1 MKRKVLSV
9 LLATTMLVTM
19 AGCGNKESG
28 SSSASTTSQES
39 STASG
44 ESSSAADSSSEGS
57 SVAAGGEVEK
67 PASIRVVCDGT
78 VVTQDNGQAAF
89 EEQLEG
95 YLGLDVVFD
104 QQDHS
109 GYSDAVSRIF
119 ASGDLPDVILL
130 NAAQYAAYAK
140 TGILWDMTEAYQ
152 NAEFQSRL
160 VSNVNDNLKIDGKM
174 YGMTLTRGNG
184 CLTYVK
190 KAWLDAVELEVP
202 TNYEEYYEMIKRF
215 TENDPDGNGK
225 NDTYG
230 VSAAGIVGSEAP
242 YVNYLPEFYQDAYPD
257 FLEDES
263 GKWYDG
269 FDTDAMA
276 AALQRLQDA
285 YKAGYIDPETLTQGT
300 KDARNKFYEDTFG
313 VFTYWAGTWER
324 NLMSNLEAKTLPTEL
339 IELPPIAEMGQYQE
353 RQTGVW
359 AITTACENPEGVF
372 KYFMEPMLDG
382 GDVEFLW
389 SYGAK
394 GTHWDDKEQSFT
406 CGDKDYSFKEG
417 EFHMLPTPEK
427 PDTLM
432 TKNHIDQTLCVA
444 PLLAE
449 NSVTSTDEVVDK
461 SNQFFMDNSKLA
473 PFIPSS
479 DVLNDYNG
487 DLWDIKN
494 KVITEVVVNGNS
506 VDEWM
511 QYYRDQAGTM
521 AAEVLEDLNK

>member
-1 MKRKVLSV
+1 MKRKVLAL
-9 LLATTMLVTM
+9 LLATTMIGTM
-19 AGCGNKESG
+19 AGCGSK
-28 SSSASTTSQES
+28 AQ
-39 STASG
+39 
-44 ESSSAADSSSEGS
+44 DSSSSGQSQTATSQDS
-57 SVAAGGEVEK
+57 SQAAGGSTAEQSTGEIEK
-67 PASIRVVCDGT
+67 PASVRVVCDGT

-89 EEQLEG
+89 ESQLEE

-140 TGILWDMTEAYQ
+140 TGILWDMTEAYA
-152 NAEFQSRL
+152 NAEFQDRL

-174 YGMTLTRGNG
+174 YGMTLARGNG
-184 CLTYVK
+184 CITYVK
-190 KAWLDAVELEVP
+190 QAWLDAVGIDAP
-202 TNYEEYYEMIKRF
+202 TTWDEYYNMIKLF
-215 TENDPDGNGK
+215 TEKDPDGNGK

-230 VSAAGIVGSEAP
+230 VAAAGIVGNEAP
-242 YVNYLPEFYQDAYPD
+242 FVNYLPEFYQDAYPD
-257 FLEDES
+257 FLQDES

-269 FDTDAMA
+269 FDTEAMA
-276 AALQRLQDA
+276 AALGRLQEA
-285 YKAGYIDPETLTQGT
+285 YQAGYIDPETLTQST
-300 KDARNKFYEDTFG
+300 KDARNKFYADGFG

-324 NLMSNLEAKTLPTEL
+324 NLMSNLEANNLPTDLVEL
-339 IELPPIAEMGQYQE
+339 APIKEMGQYQE

-372 KYFMEPMLDG
+372 KYFIEPMLDG

-394 GTHWDDKEQSFT
+394 GTHWDDKEETFT
-406 CGDKDYSFKEG
+406 CGDKEYSYQAG

-432 TKNHIDQTLCVA
+432 TKNHIDQVLCVA
-444 PLLAE
+444 PLKEE
-449 NSVTSTDEVVDK
+449 NSVTEADEVVAK

-494 KVITEVVVNGNS
+494 KVITEVVVNGS
-506 VDEWM
+506 EVEKWM
-511 QYYRDQAGTM
+511 QYYRDNAGSM
-521 AAEVLEDLNK
+521 SAEVLEDLNK

>member
-1 MKRKVLSV
+1 MKRKVLSL
-9 LLATTMLVTM
+9 LLATAMVATM
-19 AGCGNKESG
+19 AGCGNNAQESSSSSQQSTSGEQSSADG
-28 SSSASTTSQES
+28 SSSAQSDSQ
-39 STASG
+39 
-44 ESSSAADSSSEGS
+44 SAENTGDIEKPS
-57 SVAAGGEVEK
+57 SV
-67 PASIRVVCDGT
+67 RVVCDGT
-78 VVTQDNGQAAF
+78 VITQDNGQAAF
-89 EEQLEG
+89 ETQLEEA
-95 YLGLDVVFD
+95 LGLDVVFD

-140 TGILWDMTEAYQ
+140 TGILWDMTDAYA

-160 VSNVNDNLKIDGKM
+160 ITNVNDNLKIDGKM
-174 YGMTLTRGNG
+174 YGMTLARGNG
-184 CLTYVK
+184 CITYVK
-190 KAWLDAVELEVP
+190 KAWLDAVGIEAP
-202 TNYEEYYEMIKRF
+202 TTWDEYYNMIKLF

-230 VSAAGIVGSEAP
+230 VSAAGIVGTEAP
-242 YVNYLPEFYQDAYPD
+242 FVNYLPEFYQDAYPD
-257 FLEDES
+257 FLEDEN
-263 GKWYDG
+263 GTWYDG

-276 AALQRLQDA
+276 GALSRLQEA
-285 YKAGYIDPETLTQGT
+285 YRAGYIDPETLTQGT
-300 KDARNKFYEDTFG
+300 KDVRNKYYADNFG

-324 NLMSNLEAKTLPTEL
+324 NIISNLEANGLPTEL
-339 IELPPIAEMGQYQE
+339 VELAPIKEMGQYQE

-372 KYFMEPMLDG
+372 KYFIEPMLDG

-394 GTHWDDKEQSFT
+394 GTHWDDKEETFT
-406 CGDKDYSFKEG
+406 CGDKEYSYQEG

-432 TKNHIDQTLCVA
+432 TKNHIDQILCVA
-444 PLLAE
+444 PLKEE
-449 NSVTSTDEVVDK
+449 NSVTEADEVVAQ
-461 SNQFFMDNSKLA
+461 SNKFFMDNSKLA

-506 VDEWM
+506 VEEWM
-511 QYYRDQAGTM
+511 QYYRDNAGSM
-521 AAEVLEDLNK
+521 AKEVLDDLNQ